1 MVTLHDFKT
10 EAAEYGLAAT
20 VDRLAF
26 VRIVDDCGRVLL
38 IESVTDGLLGEC
50 WTVDVFRNAADLDGG
65 AASVDG
71 GALNG
76 MNVRQLFAHALQI
89 ADRVSTVATCADCER
104 GYGPGAA
111 CRCTGR

>member
-1 MVTLHDFKT
+1 MATLHDFMT
-10 EAAEYGLAAT
+10 EAAEYDLAAT
-20 VDRLAF
+20 VDRLGY

-38 IESVTDGLLGEC
+38 IECVEDGLLGPC

-76 MNVRQLFAHALQI
+76 MNVRVMFAHALQI
-89 ADRVSTVATCADCER
+89 ADRVSTVSTCADCER
-104 GYGPGAA
+104 GYGPGAI
-111 CRCTGR
+111 CRCKGR